1 MLLLLL
7 RRPSRFSS
15 ALYSICLYIP
25 CTILYVALPAP
36 EALHFPPFPYSF
48 YPLSNTHLLLSS
60 FPLSPP
66 PSPPSRLSLSLQPTL
81 PPSSLS
87 SHTTPSSYTT
97 PPPNHPHPHPP
108 PQRTNRTQTPR
119 PPMAAPS
126 DPAGNPR
133 ARTTHAPSTQHTHPM
148 LCLGRGAALPVRTAC
163 ARDSAPGRLSVR
175 VHCILFRGIL
185 FRVRLG
191 CGLLFGYGDVVVCLA
206 RGRNAFRYVYFVQG
220 LKRRSRVQASK
231 RSLTAWSRSAV
242 ESCPGVGGC

>member
-66 PSPPSRLSLSLQPTL
+66 LPPPSPFPLCPPL
-81 PPSSLS
+81 PPSPLP
-87 SHTTPSSYTT
+87 PS
-97 PPPNHPHPHPP
+97 PLILHLPHPLTPP

-175 VHCILFRGIL
+175 VHCRLFRGIL
-185 FRVRLG
+185 FRVWLG
-191 CGLLFGYGDVVVCLA
+191 GGLLFGYGDMVVCLA
-206 RGRNAFRYVYFVQG
+206 RRCGSFCYVYFVQG